1 MIEIRDIKKSFDG
14 KEVLKGISG
23 TFETGK
29 TNLIIGSSG
38 TGKSVLLKCIVGLVE
53 PDEGDVLYDNRDFTH
68 TTRKDK
74 IEIRREI
81 GMLFQGGALFD
92 SLTVEK
98 NVKFPLDV
106 LTDMKEDEK
115 MDRVNSV
122 LKRVGLE
129 NQNNKMPSEISGGM
143 KKRVG
148 IARAIVNNSK
158 YLFCDEPNS
167 GLDPQTSILIDN
179 LIQEI
184 TQEFDITTVVVTHDM
199 NSVMEIGDHIIYL
212 YKGHKLWEGASD
224 DIIDAE
230 CKELQDFMFANKL
243 MRALKEYK
251 GS

>member
-1 MIEIRDIKKSFDG
+1 MIEIRDIQKSFDG
-14 KEVLKGISG
+14 KEILKGISA
-23 TFETGK
+23 TFEAGK

-38 TGKSVLLKCIVGLVE
+38 TGKSVLLKCIVGLVD
-53 PDEGDVLYDNRDFTH
+53 PDEGDVLYDNRNFTH
-68 TTRKDK
+68 TNRKDK

-92 SLTVEK
+92 SLTVEQ

-106 LTDMKEDEK
+106 LTNMKEDEK
-115 MDRVNSV
+115 LDRVNFC
-122 LKRVGLE
+122 LQRVGLE

-148 IARAIVNNSK
+148 IARAIVNNSR

-184 TQEFDITTVVVTHDM
+184 TQEYDITTVVVTHDM

-212 YKGHKLWEGASD
+212 YQGNKLWEGASD
-224 DIIDAE
+224 DIIHAE